1 MRGLEV
7 IIKAIGNTNY
17 KLLLAGEFSEKKF
30 YKQVIKLPG
39 WKNVV
44 FMGKVSRSEIIKIA
58 EKSFVGIITF
68 LSTPNHI
75 YSQPNKIFEYMSMKL
90 PVICSNFD
98 LWKLIVEDNNCG
110 ICISP
115 TKPNEIL
122 NAIKHIYNNPK
133 TALEMGNNGSHL
145 VKTRYNWEVEEKKT
159 N

>member
-17 KLLLAGEFSEKKF
+17 KLLLAGEFSEKF

-145 VKTRYNWEVEEKKT
+145 VKQDIIEVEKKT